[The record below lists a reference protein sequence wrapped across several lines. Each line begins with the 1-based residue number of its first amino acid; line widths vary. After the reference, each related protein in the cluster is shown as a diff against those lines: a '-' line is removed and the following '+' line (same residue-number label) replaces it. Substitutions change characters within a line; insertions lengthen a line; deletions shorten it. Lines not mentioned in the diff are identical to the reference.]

1 MRCEMV
7 SCTFIVGFVHV
18 VESIPFFSDFLVRSR
33 TCRCPG
39 GLRISIAMR
48 AQSSLNL
55 TSSSHKLFLSNPSAL
70 HPRTTNPI
78 PTFQQMLVPP
88 RINEAAA
95 YASIRRES
103 NMRPTR
109 QHSPAKFLRQSFQRL
124 SRFVD
129 RQQGRGRAISQH
141 PLRTSIIS
149 SETSISDSP
158 LAWESDARSVT
169 TFGSSETLD
178 NDAASSEQLKA
189 TEKPSLRCVNAE
201 KFSRFVG
208 GKETELALSSTLQKI
223 GVDIDQIDIHLRNGQ
238 RFSWRKQKGII
249 ELPPVI
255 RKEIWRKAIVHDRK
269 LFICSCLYVPHLP
282 NTVTTRI
289 TNITLAATVKQ
300 MASSPL
306 SLLSLAHLAVSAQRL
321 FPSSTKRTTFNTR
334 FPTQAITALAAG

>member
-1 MRCEMV
+1 
-7 SCTFIVGFVHV
+7 
-18 VESIPFFSDFLVRSR
+18 
-33 TCRCPG
+33 
-39 GLRISIAMR
+39 
-48 AQSSLNL
+48 
-55 TSSSHKLFLSNPSAL
+55 
-70 HPRTTNPI
+70 
-78 PTFQQMLVPP
+78 MLVPP
-88 RINEAAA
+88 RINGAAA

-109 QHSPAKFLRQSFQRL
+109 QHSPAKILRQSFQRL

-149 SETSISDSP
+149 SDTSISDSL
-158 LAWESDARSVT
+158 LAWESDARSIT

-178 NDAASSEQLKA
+178 NDASISEPLNA

-201 KFSRFVG
+201 KFPRFVG

-223 GVDIDQIDIHLRNGQ
+223 GVDIDKIDIHLRNGQ

-249 ELPPVI
+249 ELPPVV

-289 TNITLAATVKQ
+289 TNIMFAATVKQ
-300 MASSPL
+300 TASSPL
-306 SLLSLAHLAVSAQRL
+306 SLLSLTHLAAFVPKPY
-321 FPSSTKRTTFNTR
+321 PSSTRRITFNTR
-334 FPTQAITALAAG
+334 FPA